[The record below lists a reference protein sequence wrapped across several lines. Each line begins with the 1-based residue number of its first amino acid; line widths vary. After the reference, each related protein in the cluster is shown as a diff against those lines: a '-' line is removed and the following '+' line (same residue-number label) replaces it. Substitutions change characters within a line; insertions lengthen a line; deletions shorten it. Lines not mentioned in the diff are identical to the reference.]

1 MLFRRSKIITKFLSR
16 KRRDRK
22 ETDQVQGYEADIE
35 ESEVE
40 KQCIRY

>member
-1 MLFRRSKIITKFLSR
+1 MLFRRSKIITKFLSG

-22 ETDQVQGYEADIE
+22 ETDQVQEYEADME
-35 ESEVE
+35 EPEVE